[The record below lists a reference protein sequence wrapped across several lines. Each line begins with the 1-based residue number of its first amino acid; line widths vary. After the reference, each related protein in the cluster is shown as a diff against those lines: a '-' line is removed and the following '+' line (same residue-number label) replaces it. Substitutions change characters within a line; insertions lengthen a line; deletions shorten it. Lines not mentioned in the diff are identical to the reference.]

1 MFNEIKKQINWNG
14 EILELSTGKIARQA
28 DGAVMVKMGETIVQC
43 TTVSAKKPTAGI
55 NFFPLTVNYQEKTYA
70 AGRIPGGFF
79 KREGRGSEKEVL
91 VSRLIDRP
99 IRPLIHR
106 SFFNETQALCTVHSY
121 DPLHNPDILA
131 LIGASA
137 ALAIS
142 GIPYLEIVAAARVG
156 MIDDQFILNPTI
168 EQLKESKL
176 ELIVAGTTSSVM
188 MVESEAD
195 FLVEKTMLDAIKFGH
210 DALQPVIQL
219 IEELKKE
226 AGKPAWEVTDLYP
239 VSLKSDIRALVQGN
253 ITQAFAIKSKQE
265 RYAALKSISETVLEK
280 FSNNEEFSPLQIE
293 SALSEVKAEVLR
305 NDTLQKQTR
314 IDGRRPDEIRQ
325 IECETAFLPSVHGS
339 SLFTRG
345 ETQAIVATTLGTN
358 QDEQIMDGI
367 EGEYKESFLL
377 NYIFPQ
383 YSVGE
388 VGPMRAPSRRE
399 VGHGKLAWR
408 ALKRS
413 IPKKSEFPYT
423 IRVVSE
429 ITESNGSSSMAT
441 VCGASMSMMNAG
453 VPLKAAISGIAMG
466 LIKEG
471 DEYLVLSDILGDED
485 YLGDMDFKVAGSRDG
500 VTALQMDIKVAGIN
514 FDIMEKALNQ
524 AKEGRVHILNI
535 MNDTIAGNSSI
546 SDNAPVIETFL
557 VPKDKIREIIGAGGK
572 VIREIC
578 DTTGAKIDIS
588 DEGLVSISAVGRD
601 KLDAAVAKVKEIA
614 IDPEIGEVFMGTVVK
629 ILEAG
634 AFINYSGNRDG
645 FVHISEIANERIE
658 SVAGI
663 LKEGQQVKVK
673 LIGFDRGKAKLTI
686 KNADI
691 EGVATTEIKPRQD
704 SQSPKNEN
712 RREKSDKSDKNDKE
726 NVDASSAD
734 SSSLLAPKEVSEKK
748 EVARDPGEKRDVAK
762 KWKTKKPG
770 NAAADANIT
779 ERKYF
784 K

>member
-28 DGAVMVKMGETIVQC
+28 DGAVMVKMGDTIVQC
-43 TTVSAKKPTAGI
+43 TTVSAKKPTSGI

-79 KREGRGSEKEVL
+79 KREGRGSEKEIL

-99 IRPLIHR
+99 IRPLFHS
-106 SFFNETQALCTVHSY
+106 SFFNETQVLCTVHSY
-121 DPLHNPDILA
+121 DSLHSPDILA

-142 GIPYLEIVAAARVG
+142 GVPYLEIVAAARVG
-156 MIDDQFILNPTI
+156 MINDQFILNPTND
-168 EQLKESKL
+168 QLKDSAL
-176 ELIVAGTTSSVM
+176 ELVVAGTKTSVM

-195 FLVEKTMLDAIKFGH
+195 FLSEKIMLDAIKFGH
-210 DALQPVIQL
+210 NAFQVVIDL
-219 IEELKKE
+219 IEELKAE
-226 AGKPAWEVTDLYP
+226 AGKDAWEVTDLYP
-239 VSLKSDIRALVQGN
+239 DSLKSEIRELVQDN

-265 RYAALKSISETVLEK
+265 RNALLKSISETVLAQFSVDEK
-280 FSNNEEFSPLQIE
+280 FSSLQIE

-305 NDTLQKQTR
+305 NDTLQKKIR
-314 IDGRRPDEIRQ
+314 IDGRRPHEIRQ
-325 IECETAFLPSVHGS
+325 IQCETSYLPSVHGS
-339 SLFTRG
+339 ALFTRG
-345 ETQAIVATTLGTN
+345 ETQAIVITTLGTS
-358 QDEQIMDGI
+358 QDEQIMEDI
-367 EGEYKESFLL
+367 EGEYKENFLL
-377 NYIFPQ
+377 NYLFPQ

-399 VGHGKLAWR
+399 IGHGKLAWR

-413 IPKKSEFPYT
+413 IPEKSEFPYT
-423 IRVVSE
+423 IRIVSE

-441 VCGASMSMMNAG
+441 VCGGSMSMMNAG

-466 LIKEG
+466 LIKEQ

-485 YLGDMDFKVAGSRDG
+485 YLGDMDFKVAGSSDG
-500 VTALQMDIKVAGIN
+500 ITALQMDIKVAGIT
-514 FDIMEKALNQ
+514 FEIMEKALDQ
-524 AKEGRVHILNI
+524 AKDGRIHILNI
-535 MNDTIAGNSSI
+535 MNDTIACNSSI
-546 SDNAPVIETFL
+546 SINAPVIETFM

-588 DEGLVSISAVGRD
+588 DEGLVTISAVGRD
-601 KLDAAVAKVKEIA
+601 KLDAAISMVKEIA
-614 IDPEIGEVFMGTVVK
+614 IDPEIGEVFIGTVVK
-629 ILEAG
+629 ILDAG
-634 AFINYSGNRDG
+634 AFINYSGSRDG

-663 LKEGQQVKVK
+663 LTEGQQVKVK

-686 KNADI
+686 KNADV
-691 EGVATTEIKPRQD
+691 EGVGSNETRTNKEN
-704 SQSPKNEN
+704 QSSKNEN
-712 RREKSDKSDKNDKE
+712 RREKNNKNEKELSLSESSKSSD
-726 NVDASSAD
+726 A
-734 SSSLLAPKEVSEKK
+734 SEKK
-748 EVARDPGEKRDVAK
+748 RSVNEKRNSSEKRDGAK
-762 KWKTKKPG
+762 KWKTNKVESSPV
-770 NAAADANIT
+770 NHDIT